1 VTEGPASILVMM
13 AHPDD
18 PEFFCG
24 GTLARWVREG
34 KEVCYVLATSGDK
47 GSDDGS
53 VSIGELVARREAE
66 QRAAADVLG
75 VGEVIFL
82 RYRDG
87 ELVSDLGLR
96 RQLVRAIRVFRPEVV
111 VTTDPQLYV
120 IGDRRVNHPDHRAMG
135 DAVLAAVFPAASNPR
150 FFPELWEVERLAP
163 HAPREVY
170 IANADQP
177 NHEIDITDVMDQ
189 KVDAIRQHRSQLT
202 DPVGQLE
209 RVRQRAAREGG
220 HYVESFRRIVLR

>member
-1 VTEGPASILVMM
+1 VTEGFASVLVMM

-24 GTLARWVREG
+24 GTLAGWVREG
-34 KEVCYVLATSGDK
+34 REVCYVLATSGDK
-47 GSDDGS
+47 GSGDGLTPTA
-53 VSIGELVARREAE
+53 ELMARREAE

-82 RYRDG
+82 RHRDG

-96 RQLVRAIRVFRPEVV
+96 RQLVRAIRLCRPEVV
-111 VTTDPQLYV
+111 VTTDPQLYF

-170 IANADQP
+170 IANAERP
-177 NHEIDITDVMDQ
+177 NHEVDITEVMER
-189 KVDAIRQHRSQLT
+189 KVEAIRQHKSQLT
-202 DPVGQLE
+202 DPAGQLE
-209 RVRQRAAREGG
+209 RVRQRAAREDGR
-220 HYVESFRRIVLR
+220 YVESFRRIILR

>member
-1 VTEGPASILVMM
+1 VTAGLASVLVMM

-34 KEVCYVLATSGDK
+34 REVRYVLATSGDK
-47 GSDDGS
+47 GCDDGS
-53 VSIGELVARREAE
+53 LPTGEVVARREAE

-75 VGEVIFL
+75 IGEVIFL

-87 ELVSDLGLR
+87 ELVPDMGLR
-96 RQLVRAIRVFRPEVV
+96 RQLVRAIRLYRPEVV
-111 VTTDPQLYV
+111 VTTDPQLYL
-120 IGDRRVNHPDHRAMG
+120 IGDQRVNHPDHRAMG

-170 IANADQP
+170 IANAGQP
-177 NHEIDITDVMDQ
+177 NHEVDITDLIDQ
-189 KVDAIRQHRSQLT
+189 KAEAIRQHKSQLT
-202 DPVGQLE
+202 DPAGQLE

-220 HYVESFRRIVLR
+220 QYVESFRRIVLR

>member
-1 VTEGPASILVMM
+1 VTEGAASVLVMM

-34 KEVCYVLATSGDK
+34 REVCYILATSGDK
-47 GSDDGS
+47 GSEDAS
-53 VSIGELVARREAE
+53 VSTAELIAGREAE
-66 QRAAADVLG
+66 QRAAAEVLG
-75 VGEVIFL
+75 VDDVIFL

-96 RQLVRAIRVFRPEVV
+96 RQLVRAIRLCRPEVV

-170 IANADQP
+170 IANADRP
-177 NHEIDITDVMDQ
+177 NHEVDITDVMEQ
-189 KVDAIRQHRSQLT
+189 KVEAIRQHKSQLT
-202 DPVGQLE
+202 DPAGQLE
-209 RVRQRAAREGG
+209 RVRQRAVREGG
-220 HYVESFRRIVLR
+220 RYAETFRRIVLR